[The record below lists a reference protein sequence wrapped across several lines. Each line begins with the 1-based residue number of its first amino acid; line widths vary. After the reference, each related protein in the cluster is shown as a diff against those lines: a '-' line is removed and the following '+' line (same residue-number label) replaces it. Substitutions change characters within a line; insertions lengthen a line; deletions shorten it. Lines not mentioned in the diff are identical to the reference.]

1 VFGASGNQ
9 LAPPVPWRTLLFR
22 PQPTHF
28 GATSPEDELL
38 LDWFWMPVGEPYAI
52 STTFATAGKV
62 NLNYQIAPFTYIT
75 RATALMGVLGSEYVI
90 TVPKAAGST
99 YKLST
104 TSANAAVPYRQPVR
118 LVGSDGRTIDYPT
131 GTLGQF
137 NQRFNSGQIFKSAA
151 EICDINLVPNPTPS
165 SSSGPFDPTSSPAVA
180 SYWAAH
186 DLTGDNL
193 RERPYNGLYPR
204 LTTKSNTY
212 TVHVRAQTLTM
223 PPNTPA
229 GKWVENPQL
238 ISSEYRGS
246 VTVNRYI
253 DPQDPNIPDFVSSP
267 LTYSLDSY
275 YKYRILEARRFLP

>member
-1 VFGASGNQ
+1 
-9 LAPPVPWRTLLFR
+9 
-22 PQPTHF
+22 
-28 GATSPEDELL
+28 
-38 LDWFWMPVGEPYAI
+38 
-52 STTFATAGKV
+52 
-62 NLNYQIAPFTYIT
+62 
-75 RATALMGVLGSEYVI
+75 MGVLGSEYVI

-99 YKLST
+99 YKLWT
-104 TSANAAVPYRQPVR
+104 TSANPAVPYRQPVR
-118 LVGSDGRTIDYPT
+118 LVGSDGRTIDYST

-165 SSSGPFDPTSSPAVA
+165 SSSGPFDPTSAPAVA
-180 SYWAAH
+180 SYWATH

-223 PPNTPA
+223 PHNTPA

-238 ISSEYRGS
+238 VTSEYRGS

-275 YKYRILEARRFLP
+275 YKYRILETRRFLP